1 MRPENFEELESGAPP
16 GSLAKPEAD
25 DGKEIKQEEDVG
37 PLQKGF
43 VKFSTVPISP
53 PLSSTTPPK
62 IPSCFRFSENPG
74 TEKGPSWV
82 STASHYYCDSST

>member
-37 PLQKGF
+37 PL
-43 VKFSTVPISP
+43 
-53 PLSSTTPPK
+53 
-62 IPSCFRFSENPG
+62 
-74 TEKGPSWV
+74 
-82 STASHYYCDSST
+82 